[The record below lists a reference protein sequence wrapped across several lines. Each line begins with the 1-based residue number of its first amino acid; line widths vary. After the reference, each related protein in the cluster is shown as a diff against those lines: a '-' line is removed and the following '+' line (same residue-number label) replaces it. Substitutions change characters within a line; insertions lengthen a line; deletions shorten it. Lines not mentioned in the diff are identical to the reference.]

1 MFLRQGKLTIRKL
14 ERLNKLT
21 EIWDKFHNIQYAI
34 KETRTQG
41 LSGEEHQAQL
51 EQIEQEEN
59 DEEKEFEDNYFKLVV
74 RARRRIAQSN
84 PGNNSA
90 IVAATERNPNV
101 KFSVKLPTI
110 TLPTFNGQYSQWMQ
124 FKDAFLSLID
134 KDTTLSE
141 VQKLQYLRGTL
152 KDEAL
157 QFIEGLETTAE
168 NYRTAWELLNY
179 HYENR
184 RLIINKHLKELFETT
199 PIVKC
204 NKQAIRQFVNH
215 VRKHIKALATL
226 KLPVDKW
233 ES

>member
-1 MFLRQGKLTIRKL
+1 LLHTLAELRNLKVKRGQFKVQLTRFSNVLETREADDQEIS

-34 KETRTQG
+34 KETRAQG
-41 LSGEEHQAQL
+41 LSGEEEQAQL

-59 DEEKEFEDNYFKLVV
+59 NEEIEFEDNYFKLVA
-74 RARRRIAQSN
+74 RAKRRIAQSN

-90 IVAATERNPNV
+90 MVAAAGRNLTV
-101 KFSVKLPTI
+101 KSSVKLPTI
-110 TLPTFNGQYSQWMQ
+110 TLPTFNGQYSKWMQ

-157 QFIEGLETTAE
+157 QFIGLETTAE
-168 NYRTAWELLNY
+168 NYRTAWELLDN
-179 HYENR
+179 HYEN
-184 RLIINKHLKELFETT
+184 
-199 PIVKC
+199 
-204 NKQAIRQFVNH
+204 
-215 VRKHIKALATL
+215 
-226 KLPVDKW
+226 
-233 ES
+233 